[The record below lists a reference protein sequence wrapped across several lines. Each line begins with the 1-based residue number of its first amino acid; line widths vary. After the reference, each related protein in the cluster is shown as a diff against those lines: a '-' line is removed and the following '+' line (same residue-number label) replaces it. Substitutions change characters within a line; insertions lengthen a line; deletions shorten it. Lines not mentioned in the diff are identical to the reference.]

1 MKLALR
7 KLKQLTH
14 EKTVLSDVFPPSSTT
29 TSVVSPGSGK
39 FGTFPRKRGERGG
52 SEERGMSPGAMSNKG
67 KSPRGSGDLTDFDR
81 DFPPAE
87 VKSKPRKNPL
97 KKIATVQIDSQQ
109 APAFSGLLEK
119 VSEERE
125 EGGGGGEGGEEAD
138 DLHLVFQLCR
148 DVSPLQSPLDSM
160 WCWLFGRLAASE
172 AQAAPGSHSQ
182 GGPVCDGSP
191 PTMSRP
197 SRHGGRGC
205 H

>member
-1 MKLALR
+1 MRLQQQRISMKVALR

-14 EKTVLSDVFPPSSTT
+14 EKTTLSDVFPPSSTT

-52 SEERGMSPGAMSNKG
+52 SEERGMSPGAVSNRG

-97 KKIATVQIDSQQ
+97 RKMATVQMDSSQQ

-125 EGGGGGEGGEEAD
+125 EGGGGGEEE

-148 DVSPLQSPLDSM
+148 DVSPVQSPLAYNVVVVIWS
-160 WCWLFGRLAASE
+160 
-172 AQAAPGSHSQ
+172 
-182 GGPVCDGSP
+182 
-191 PTMSRP
+191 SR
-197 SRHGGRGC
+197 SI
-205 H
+205 